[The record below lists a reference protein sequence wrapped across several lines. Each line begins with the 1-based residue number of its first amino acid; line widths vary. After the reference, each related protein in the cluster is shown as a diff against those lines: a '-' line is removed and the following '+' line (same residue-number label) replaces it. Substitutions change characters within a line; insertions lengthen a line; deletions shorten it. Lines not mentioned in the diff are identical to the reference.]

1 MKNTSLMIGFLFLLA
16 SLVPQ
21 GHSVCDNPTL
31 QDPVTADVC
40 YRLDLQVENALLQDK
55 GNLYRLR
62 RAFFYAPN
70 AHPVL
75 LRVIYN
81 LSYAE
86 NATQEDAYCT
96 STNAG
101 SKVSLNKTKIVLGW
115 TSSGVFTV
123 FHPLTINFMQ
133 IQVPFVLMKIFY
145 NIFNVIHPE
154 GSGPEADTF
163 LWDGSYDLPTLHLN
177 LHFTTLPCIPSTD
190 TLNSVLVD
198 FNSLIR
204 KQNKSCSYC
213 TDALNVW
220 FFS

>member
-1 MKNTSLMIGFLFLLA
+1 MKSIIMALVICFLLA
-16 SLVPQ
+16 SLISQ
-21 GHSVCDNPTL
+21 GLSVCDDSTNE
-31 QDPVTADVC
+31 AISDVC
-40 YRLDLQVENALLQDK
+40 YKLDQQVEDVLLQDK

-62 RAFFYAPN
+62 KAFFYAPN

-81 LSYAE
+81 LSYAK

-96 STNAG
+96 NSTNADNQI
-101 SKVSLNKTKIVLGW
+101 SLNKSKIVLGW

-145 NIFNVIHPE
+145 SLFKIIHPNE
-154 GSGPEADTF
+154 SGPEADTF

-177 LHFTTLPCIPSTD
+177 LYFTSLPCIPNTD
-190 TLNSVLVD
+190 TFNTVLRD
-198 FNSLIR
+198 FNSLV
-204 KQNKSCSYC
+204 S
-213 TDALNVW
+213 
-220 FFS
+220 

>member
-1 MKNTSLMIGFLFLLA
+1 MKNTSLMVGFLFLLA

-31 QDPVTADVC
+31 QDPVTADIC

-101 SKVSLNKTKIVLGW
+101 NKISLNKTKIVLGW

-145 NIFNVIHPE
+145 NIFNVINPE

-198 FNSLIR
+198 FNSLVR

-213 TDALNVW
+213 
-220 FFS
+220 SY

>member
-1 MKNTSLMIGFLFLLA
+1 MKNTSLMVGFLFLLV

-21 GHSVCDNPTL
+21 GHTVCDNPTL
-31 QDPVTADVC
+31 QDPVTADIC

-101 SKVSLNKTKIVLGW
+101 NKISLNKTNIVLGW

-133 IQVPFVLMKIFY
+133 IQLPFVLMKIFY
-145 NIFNVIHPE
+145 NIFNVINPE

-198 FNSLIR
+198 FNSLVR

-213 TDALNVW
+213 
-220 FFS
+220 SY